1 MIQYMKFLVLQH
13 INIEHPGI
21 FLDFMKNDKI
31 HIDTIELDEG
41 EKIPKLDS
49 YDAMIVMGGPMD
61 TWQEETYPWLKTEKE
76 EIHKFVSV
84 MKKPFLGLCLG
95 AQLLSEVV
103 GGKVRKM
110 KTPEIGVM
118 DISITNTG
126 SIFNGMNKNLK
137 VLQWHSYEVCDL
149 PKNTELLASSPLC
162 GVQAFSFGNAFGLQF
177 HVEQTN
183 ETVPQWACVPEYKS
197 ALEKTL
203 GSNALEK
210 FRKEVEINLKIFN
223 GSARTIYDN
232 FKKII

>member
-1 MIQYMKFLVLQH
+1 MIQDMKFLVLQH

-21 FLDFMKNDKI
+21 FLDFIKKDKI
-31 HIDTIELDEG
+31 RIDTVELDEG
-41 EKIPKLDS
+41 EKIPKLDP

-61 TWQEETYPWLKTEKE
+61 TWQEEIYPWLKTEKE

-162 GVQAFSFGNAFGLQF
+162 GVQAFSSGNAFGLQF

-210 FRKEVEINLKIFN
+210 FRKEVEVNLKIFN